1 METLIRLPARLLA
14 ATLAL
19 GLATGA
25 LADGPNIK
33 PGLWEMQMDKG
44 PGGAPA
50 PDMAKMQE
58 AMKKM
63 QSQMAQMPPEQ
74 RRMMEEHFGDMS
86 ARFSA
91 TGIRTCMTPDDIKRE
106 EIPMNDNNCKT
117 TIKTRS
123 SSRWVAS
130 SVCTKPQMTG
140 EAEAIFESPTAY
152 TVNVKGTVTEN
163 GQQKP
168 YNMSMKMKF
177 ISSDCGA
184 VKSFSELKPPRK
196 TK

>member
-1 METLIRLPARLLA
+1 MDRLMRPLLA
-14 ATLAL
+14 APLLLCLA
-19 GLATGA
+19 APA
-25 LADGPNIK
+25 FASDIPNIK

-44 PGGAPA
+44 PGGAPM

-91 TGIRTCMTPDDIKRE
+91 TGIRTCMTQEDIRRE

-117 TIKTRS
+117 TVKTRS
-123 SSRWVAS
+123 ASRWVAS
-130 SVCTKPQMTG
+130 SVCTKPQMTT

-152 TVNVKGTVTEN
+152 TVNIKGTLMEN

-168 YNMSMKMKF
+168 YNASMKMKF

-184 VKSFSELKPPRK
+184 VKSFSQLKPPVRK
-196 TK
+196 PQ